1 MKMNPTVIRAEGT
14 IGENDNSTAGRVE
27 MFVSLAMGIRVAS
40 IEIVWYTV
48 DR

>member
-1 MKMNPTVIRAEGT
+1 MNLTVIREEGR
-14 IGENDNSTAGRVE
+14 IGENDDSTAGRVE
-27 MFVSLAMGIRVAS
+27 MFVSLSMGIRVAS